1 MYDPTDE
8 RGVPT
13 SRGVPHVV
21 WYAAIIGIL
30 CIFGIG
36 AYTIYMSTYG
46 HVWPSVQSERIPLNG
61 SYNPDKASTQQK
73 AP

>member
-1 MYDPTDE
+1 MFDPTDE

-21 WYAAIIGIL
+21 MIAAIIGIL

-36 AYTIYMSTYG
+36 AYTIYTSGYG
-46 HVWPSVQSERIPLNG
+46 HAWPWQHSLRIPLDG
-61 SYNPDKASTQQK
+61 SYKP
-73 AP
+73 